1 MLFKEK
7 EKERIVTVY
16 EQKVEMSDTEMSPN
30 TMHYGFTTLLDLVL
44 AL

>member
-16 EQKVEMSDTEMSPN
+16 EQKVETSDAEMIPN
-30 TMHYGFTTLLDLVL
+30 TMQYGFTTLLDLVL
-44 AL
+44 AV